1 MIPEGQLIALI
12 DRIYE
17 AALDPD
23 LWPSV
28 LEKIADATGTVQA
41 GIASADRQANIVT
54 AIARR
59 IDPDLLDHWKDS
71 WALRDPF
78 FTRAIL
84 RPPEE
89 IYTLDDLIA
98 REEFAATAAFKEVW
112 QPAGC
117 SLATAASN
125 LVVEG
130 KFCILLGISNT
141 PGQEY
146 LSAEQL
152 RLFKVIARHAGR
164 SVRMSREIWKLDLAS
179 LAVEAQFEIL
189 PDTAMLVDA
198 FGRVVLANAAA
209 RRMLEA
215 GDGLIVHNG
224 RLAAISDLDT
234 LQRLVVSCAQA
245 RTGPDGL
252 GGELIVPRTYQCPA
266 VRVTVA
272 PLRSRVRLA
281 DVPWIGCG
289 RPVAIVTVR
298 DPDLNRQRRE
308 ESLRRR
314 FGLTCAE
321 AALAAEILKG
331 DGRRAAAQRCGI
343 TDGTAKTH
351 LAHIFAKT
359 GTCRQAALIR
369 LLMSTAE
376 TPRGKR

>member
-12 DRIYE
+12 DLIYE
-17 AALDPD
+17 AALDTD

-28 LEKIADATGTVQA
+28 LEKIADAAGTVQA

-59 IDPDLLDHWKDS
+59 VDPNLLDLWKDF
-71 WALRDPF
+71 WALDDPF

-84 RPPEE
+84 RPPGE
-89 IYTLDDLIA
+89 IYTLDDLIS
-98 REEFAATAAFKEVW
+98 REEFAATAVFKEVW
-112 QPAGC
+112 QPASC

-130 KFCILLGISNT
+130 TFCVLLGISNT

-146 LSAEQL
+146 LSLEQL
-152 RLFKVIARHAGR
+152 RLFKVIARHASR
-164 SVRMSREIWKLDLAS
+164 SVRMSREIWKLDLAN
-179 LAVEAQFEIL
+179 LAAETQFEIL
-189 PDTAMLVDA
+189 PDTTILVDA
-198 FGRVVLANAAA
+198 FGRVVRANAAA
-209 RRMLEA
+209 KRMLAA
-215 GDGLIVHNG
+215 GDGLVLHNG
-224 RLAAISDLDT
+224 RLTAVSAPDT
-234 LQRLVVSCAQA
+234 LQRLVASCAQA
-245 RTGPDGL
+245 PPGSDGP
-252 GGELIVPRTYQCPA
+252 GGELVMPRTYQLSA
-266 VRVTVA
+266 VRVTVS

-298 DPDLNRQRRE
+298 DPDLNRQRRD
-308 ESLRRR
+308 ESLRRW
-314 FGLTCAE
+314 FGLTSAE

-331 DGRRAAAQRCGI
+331 DGRRAAAKRCGI

-359 GTCRQAALIR
+359 GTRRQAELIR

-376 TPRGKR
+376 APRS